1 MNKNLYC
8 SLLFILFP
16 LFTFAQASLTIN
28 IEGLKEVKGDI
39 YIGLYNSEST
49 FRNTDS
55 VYMKMIIPVDS
66 LSMTTV
72 MENLDVGTYA
82 LTLFHDKNSNGKLD
96 TGLFGKPKEKYGFS
110 NNPRVLFK
118 APDFKKCHFM
128 VEDNSEIHIM
138 MH

>member
-1 MNKNLYC
+1 MNNNFCYC
-8 SLLFILFP
+8 FLFLLFPF
-16 LFTFAQASLTIN
+16 FTVAQNSLKIN

-55 VYMKMIIPVDS
+55 VYMKMIVPVDS
-66 LSMTTV
+66 VYMSAV
-72 MENLDVGTYA
+72 MENLDTGTYA
-82 LTLFHDKNSNGKLD
+82 LTIFHDKNSNGKLD

-118 APDFKKCHFM
+118 APNFKKCHFRLEEDM
-128 VEDNSEIHIM
+128 VVYIK